1 MKHLGWLI
9 VLAMSAV
16 AASGYFFLS
25 ANPALLSKWSGG
37 DRETTV
43 RVALVRRDSLPATI
57 RLAGELSPVQE
68 ANIVSRLAG
77 KVAEVRF
84 KVGDA
89 VSAGA
94 IVAIIHAGAL
104 VARTTELDVALDAAR
119 KDHKSSEEQAIRA
132 DKQLAQSREWYRQNL
147 IARRDLEQSET
158 AAETTRAQAELARAN
173 LAQQEAMLAQV
184 RTLQSLTRLSAPFS
198 GVVTRRWLEPGAGVG
213 ESAPVLTIADLSKLK
228 IAAKFSGPH
237 SAEIHAG
244 MKVEISSADEAPGKT
259 FGGKIV
265 RVEPGTDG
273 DKQIRR
279 IDIEI
284 ENFQQSL
291 RPGTAAQAL
300 IALEKQEVV
309 LLVPRTAVV
318 SLNGK
323 TYIYKSVEGRAVR
336 QDVRL
341 GVEHGEDVVIEQ
353 GIKDG
358 EPIIIDNQ
366 DSLKPNSP
374 IRVLTAPA
382 SARSERR

>member
-1 MKHLGWLI
+1 MKHLGWLV
-9 VLAMSAV
+9 VLAMGAV

-25 ANPALLSKWSGG
+25 ANPAVLSKWSGG
-37 DRETTV
+37 DRAIAV
-43 RVALVRRDSLPATI
+43 SVVPVRRHSLPAMI
-57 RLAGELSPVQE
+57 RLSGELSPIQE
-68 ANIVSRLAG
+68 SNIVSRLTG

-89 VSAGA
+89 VSVGT
-94 IVAIIHAGAL
+94 IVAIIRAGAL
-104 VARTTELDVALDAAR
+104 VARTTELEVALDAAR
-119 KDHKSSEEQAIRA
+119 KDHKSSEELATRA
-132 DKQLAQSREWYRQNL
+132 DNQLAQSREWYRQNL

-173 LAQQEAMLAQV
+173 LAQQKAMLAQV

-213 ESAPVLTIADLSKLK
+213 ESDPVLTIANLSKLK
-228 IAAKFSGPH
+228 IIAEYSGLH
-237 SAEIHAG
+237 SEDIHAG
-244 MKVEISSADEAPGKT
+244 MKVEISSAESPGKK
-259 FGGKIV
+259 FGGRIA
-265 RVEPGTDG
+265 RVKPKSDG

-279 IDIEI
+279 IDIEV
-284 ENFQQSL
+284 ENFQENL

-300 IALEKQEVV
+300 IALEKHEEI

-323 TYIYKSVEGRAVR
+323 TYVYKSVDGRAVR
-336 QDVRL
+336 QDVLL
-341 GVEHGEDVVIEQ
+341 GVEHGEDVAIEH

-358 EPIIIDNQ
+358 ESIIVDNQ

-374 IRVLTAPA
+374 IRILTAPA